1 MVTTTHGTVRGA
13 GRAQAWPLGVGLR
26 ALLIDAFW
34 IIFLFG
40 ASSAPH
46 PLGMQNVEGPFWFAG
61 YLAVVAV
68 VLADK
73 GGFLQLVRKHAIFLT
88 WPLLACVSMIWS
100 LTPRMSIYH
109 GVQLFMTIM
118 VGLLLCYHASL
129 QRILQLLFAALL
141 VCAALSVV
149 FAVAQGQMGEWRG
162 VFPHKNVLGHMMCL
176 LLITGFCLFL
186 SGWRPLVSAG
196 AMCLALVL
204 LFLSRSGTSVIALA
218 VALCV
223 LPFVIAMRRG
233 SVWFATFLGLAVMS
247 IATFLLVMEVMNINL
262 VRVVLD
268 ALGKDETLTGRT
280 ILWEFGMEAFQSR
293 PWLGHG
299 YKAYWDSPET
309 SALLLRTVIDQ
320 ELWFFHNNFLDVGVA
335 FGIVGITLLSA
346 GLLIAL
352 FVTVKRSVTSWEYA
366 ALWPPVYIVFVL
378 VLSTAENPLFQNHSL
393 HQLLFI
399 VAVAGS
405 VQFGSPPRSRRASGS

>member
-1 MVTTTHGTVRGA
+1 MVTSTHTTIRGE
-13 GRAQAWPLGVGLR
+13 RNAQSWPQGVGLR
-26 ALLIDAFW
+26 ALLLDAFW

-46 PLGMQNVEGPFWFAG
+46 PLGIQNVEGPFWFAG

-68 VLADK
+68 VLSDN
-73 GGFLQLVRKHAIFLT
+73 GGFLRLVRKYSIFLM
-88 WPLLACVSMIWS
+88 WPMLACLSTIWS
-100 LTPRMSIYH
+100 LTPRFSIYH
-109 GVQLFMTIM
+109 GIQLFMTIM
-118 VGLLLCYHASL
+118 VGFLLCYQASL
-129 QRILQLLFAALL
+129 QRILQLLFTALL

-149 FAVAQGQMGEWRG
+149 FAVAQSQGEWRG

-186 SGWRPLVSAG
+186 SGWRPVVSAG
-196 AMCLALVL
+196 AMFLALVL
-204 LFLSRSGTSVIALA
+204 LFLSRSGTSVVALA

-223 LPFVIAMRRG
+223 LPFVVAMRRG
-233 SVWFATFLGLAVMS
+233 SVWFATFLGLSAMG
-247 IATFLLVMEVMNINL
+247 IATFLLVIEVMGINL
-262 VRVVLD
+262 VQVVLD

-280 ILWEFGMEAFQSR
+280 ILWEFGMEALHNR

-309 SALLLRTVIDQ
+309 SALLLRTVIGQD
-320 ELWFFHNNFLDVGVA
+320 LWFFHNNFLDVGVA
-335 FGIVGITLLSA
+335 FGYVGILLLSA
-346 GLLIAL
+346 GLLLAL
-352 FVTVKRSVTSWEYA
+352 YLTIKKSVTSREYA
-366 ALWPPVYIVFVL
+366 ALWPPIYIVFVL

-405 VQFGSPPRSRRASGS
+405 VQYGSRPHR